1 MNYHDIRQLQ
11 AIRGYPALS
20 ILLPTYRTVPENRND
35 PIRVKNLVTEAQK
48 RLLQE
53 FNAREIAPL
62 LKRLDEVVAQID
74 YAHLLDGLAIFVSND
89 SSYSYRL
96 LFAPESRVIVDE
108 TFATR
113 DLIRAL
119 HYAERYWVLVLSEKP
134 TRLFEG
140 SGETLSEVQG
150 RSFPMSFEGPGGA
163 TRLPGGTGIE
173 ASTYSDVKHE
183 QFFKSVD
190 DAYKLIATE
199 DPLPLVV
206 VGVDRTL
213 AFFQQASIHTASI
226 LVTVKGNY
234 DKASPSELARIVWP
248 LVHEKLSERTHD
260 VLAELERAENTRK
273 CVSTIGEVWR
283 MAHEGRGDTV
293 IVEKG
298 FTYPATV
305 DETGTMLSPAADATL
320 PGVDDDAVD
329 TIVETVMAKGGRV
342 EFVNDGMLA
351 KYQRIALIL
360 RF

>member
-11 AIRGYPALS
+11 KVQGYPALS

-35 PIRVKNLVTEAQK
+35 PIRMKNLVTEAQK

-53 FNAREIAPL
+53 FKAREITPL
-62 LKRLDEVVAQID
+62 LKRLDETVAHID
-74 YAHLLDGLAIFVSND
+74 YSHLLDGLAIFVNND
-89 SSYSYRL
+89 AAYTFHLPFSPV
-96 LFAPESRVIVDE
+96 ARVVVDE

-134 TRLFEG
+134 TRLLEG
-140 SGETLSEVQG
+140 SGDALSEIQG
-150 RSFPMSFEGPGGA
+150 RGFPMTFEGPGGV

-173 ASTYSDVKHE
+173 ASTYSDVKHQ

-190 DAYKLIATE
+190 DAYKQIATD

-206 VGVDRTL
+206 VGVDRAL
-213 AFFQQASIHTASI
+213 AFFQRASAHTASI

-234 DKASPSELARIVWP
+234 DKATPSELAHIIWP
-248 LVHEKLSERTHD
+248 LVHEKLSERSHD
-260 VLAELERAENTRK
+260 VLAELERAEDTRK

-283 MAHEGRGDTV
+283 MVHEGRGDTIV
-293 IVEKG
+293 VEKS
-298 FTYPATV
+298 FMYPATV
-305 DETGTMLSPAADATL
+305 DETGMILSPADDATT

-342 EFVNDGMLA
+342 LFVDDGMLT